1 MLNTKLDANNSEPE
15 DTMSDTEIDF
25 TDLEAFGEGGKTPG
39 RHLLYS
45 PSFSFRTPMW
55 RTLGVLIGIAL
66 LVVLVLVSIPY
77 IPKNKERVP
86 QTPLPPSAYSMVSLS
101 VADGIGYAASKDGT
115 VTAVRVSNGS
125 LLWRHRL
132 KEAVEESATV
142 TNGVVYI
149 ASVTAAKNSLF
160 LTLNT
165 LHTSNGS
172 LFWSHTFSID
182 APTLLQLTVIDQEI
196 FISTDL
202 EGLAVRV
209 RDGSLLWHHIFST
222 GFLVEA
228 PVVFNGVVYVCT
240 QDGSVN
246 ALRAS
251 DGSTLWQ
258 YKAKLSFGLSLPVV
272 VDGMVYMVLEDG
284 SIDAVRTS
292 NGSLL
297 WHEPAQNLLAGS
309 TAFVANSVIYI
320 NTLDGSMYA
329 LRASDGRTLWHA
341 SVHIPSVAPSMIVA
355 DNVVYVGTHDGIAY
369 ALNASNGVLLWLH
382 TEQEVSIT
390 TTTVAN
396 GMVYLVSLT
405 GNTDS
410 ITALRAR
417 DGATRW
423 HYAATHA
430 PSSSANWHPEVID
443 GIFLLAL
450 QDGSIVA
457 LHSSTGSS
465 LWHYAT
471 A

>member
-1 MLNTKLDANNSEPE
+1 
-15 DTMSDTEIDF
+15 
-25 TDLEAFGEGGKTPG
+25 
-39 RHLLYS
+39 
-45 PSFSFRTPMW
+45 
-55 RTLGVLIGIAL
+55 
-66 LVVLVLVSIPY
+66 
-77 IPKNKERVP
+77 VP
-86 QTPLPPSAYSMVSLS
+86 QTPLPPSAYSTLSLS
-101 VADGIGYAASKDGT
+101 VADGIAYATSKDGT
-115 VTAVRVSNGS
+115 VTAVRVNNGS

-172 LFWSHTFSID
+172 LLWSHTFSID

-196 FISTDL
+196 FISTNV
-202 EGLAVRV
+202 ESLAVRV
-209 RDGSLLWHHIFST
+209 RDGSLLWHDIIPT
-222 GFLVEA
+222 ELVEA
-228 PVVFNGVVYVCT
+228 PTVFNGVVYVCT

-258 YKAKLSFGLSLPVV
+258 YKAKLSFGSSLPVV
-272 VDGMVYMVLEDG
+272 VDGMVYMFLEDG

-297 WHEPAQNLLAGS
+297 WHDSAQSLLAGA
-309 TAFVANSVIYI
+309 TAFVADGVIYI
-320 NTLDGSMYA
+320 STLDGSMYA
-329 LRASDGRTLWHA
+329 LRASDGRTLWHV
-341 SVHIPSVAPSMIVA
+341 SVHTPAVVPSMIVVGE
-355 DNVVYVGTHDGIAY
+355 VVYVGTQSGSAY

-382 TEQEVSIT
+382 TDQGVSLA

-410 ITALRAR
+410 ITALRAS
-417 DGATRW
+417 DGVTRW
-423 HYAATHA
+423 HYAAPHT
-430 PSSSANWHPEVID
+430 PSSSASWHPEIVD
-443 GIFLLAL
+443 SIFLLAL

-457 LHSSTGSS
+457 LHTSTGSS

>member
-1 MLNTKLDANNSEPE
+1 MLNNSEPE
-15 DTMSDTEIDF
+15 DTMSDTEVAI
-25 TDLEAFGEGGKTPG
+25 TDLDVPGEGGKTPG

-77 IPKNKERVP
+77 IPKNKGRVP
-86 QTPLPPSAYSMVSLS
+86 QTPLPPSAYSTLSLS

-125 LLWRHRL
+125 LLWRHTL

-149 ASVTAAKNSLF
+149 ASFTVAKNSLL
-160 LTLNT
+160 LTLNA

-172 LFWSHTFSID
+172 LLWSRTFPVN
-182 APTLLQLTVIDQEI
+182 APGLLPLTVIDQEI

-202 EGLAVRV
+202 DSLAVRV
-209 RDGSLLWHHIFST
+209 RDGSLLWHDIVRT
-222 GFLVEA
+222 GLIEA

-240 QDGSVN
+240 QDGVVN

-251 DGSTLWQ
+251 DGTTLWQ
-258 YKAKLSFGLSLPVV
+258 YKAKLSFGSSLPVV
-272 VDGMVYMVLEDG
+272 VDGIVYMLVGDG
-284 SIDAVRTS
+284 SIDAVHTS

-297 WHEPAQNLLAGS
+297 WHDPAQYPFAGA
-309 TAFVANSVIYI
+309 TAFVADGVMYVS
-320 NTLDGSMYA
+320 TLDGSMYA
-329 LRASDGRTLWHA
+329 LRASDGRTLWHT
-341 SVHIPSVAPSMIVA
+341 SVHIPTVAPSMIVV
-355 DNVVYVGTHDGIAY
+355 DEVVYVGTQSGSAY

-382 TEQEVSIT
+382 TDQRVSLA

-405 GNTDS
+405 GNTDR
-410 ITALRAR
+410 ITALRAS

-423 HYAATHA
+423 HYAAPHA
-430 PSSSANWHPEVID
+430 PSSSASWHPEVVD
-443 GIFLLAL
+443 AIFLLAL
-450 QDGSIVA
+450 QDGSIIA
-457 LHSSTGSS
+457 LHTSTGSS